1 MKLSVGIAQALA
13 GAAGPTGKLT
23 PDQAKRLV
31 RAAAYLADHHQRR
44 LNISAPSIKSKGG
57 KTKYIKGPPV
67 KGRYP
72 FKRTGMLQA
81 SITLETANLQQIAQD
96 ARVRVGI
103 RSNAFYGAVLEVRYG
118 ALGLKDTLKDLLPQL
133 EAQAGTALQYQLTDT
148 FLPPLR
154 TP

>member
-13 GAAGPTGKLT
+13 ASAGSTGKLSM
-23 PDQAKRLV
+23 DKAKRLV
-31 RAAAYLADHHQRR
+31 RAAAYLAQKHQER
-44 LNISAPSIKSKGG
+44 LNTPAPSVNRKG
-57 KTKYIKGPPV
+57 KMRYIKGPPV
-67 KGRYP
+67 SGRYP

-81 SITLETANLQQIAQD
+81 SISLETTNLQKIMQEAK
-96 ARVRVGI
+96 VRVGI

-118 ALGLKDTLKDLLPQL
+118 AKGLKDTLNDLLPQI
-133 EAQAGTALQYQLTDT
+133 EAKAGVGLQFSTVDT

>member
-31 RAAAYLADHHQRR
+31 RAAAYLAQKHQER
-44 LNISAPSIKSKGG
+44 LNISAPSIKSKG

-81 SITLETANLQQIAQD
+81 SITLETTNLQQIARD

-103 RSNAFYGAVLEVRYG
+103 RSNAFYGAVIEVRYG